1 MVGMRANTYIC
12 MCSGMVVAGENVE
25 RKQVDSY
32 QFLSALSS
40 PSSMQVITLD
50 LCWTKPVGLLSSFT
64 ASPFL
69 LPTLVLTSW
78 NLSFL
83 SSYLAKF
90 TLLTIIH
97 DPPLSVRTLDLVL
110 TSLTSCQYLAPITHH
125 RYGRVS
131 CQAPGCLLSALV
143 VCSTLRM
150 FFIIT
155 FSGPSWL
162 LTAVRFWML
171 FPWLFLL
178 HFLAWSYHLYIEAR
192 FIFIKKAPT

>member
-1 MVGMRANTYIC
+1 MVVMVGMRANTYIC

-50 LCWTKPVGLLSSFT
+50 LCWTKLVELLSSFT

-110 TSLTSCQYLAPITHH
+110 TSLTSLSVFSTHH
-125 RYGRVS
+125 PPQIWTRVLPGS
-131 CQAPGCLLSALV
+131 WLSPLCTGCLFHSQNVLHHNLLWSFLTPY
-143 VCSTLRM
+143 CS
-150 FFIIT
+150 
-155 FSGPSWL
+155 
-162 LTAVRFWML
+162 
-171 FPWLFLL
+171 
-178 HFLAWSYHLYIEAR
+178 
-192 FIFIKKAPT
+192 

>member
-1 MVGMRANTYIC
+1 MVVMVGMRANTYIC

-25 RKQVDSY
+25 RKQADSY
-32 QFLSALSS
+32 PFLSALSS

-50 LCWTKPVGLLSSFT
+50 RCWTKPVELLSSFT

-97 DPPLSVRTLDLVL
+97 DPPLSESGPL
-110 TSLTSCQYLAPITHH
+110 TWFLLPWPLLSVFSTHH
-125 RYGRVS
+125 PPQIWTRVLPGS
-131 CQAPGCLLSALV
+131 WLSPLCTGCLFHSQNVLHHNLLWSFLTPY
-143 VCSTLRM
+143 CS
-150 FFIIT
+150 
-155 FSGPSWL
+155 
-162 LTAVRFWML
+162 
-171 FPWLFLL
+171 
-178 HFLAWSYHLYIEAR
+178 
-192 FIFIKKAPT
+192 